1 MTEDDARRMADPEA
15 DNRRLR
21 HLLEQRDAP
30 DELRHRMRS
39 TLAVLRGPRLRRI
52 SRARPWRLTEDRP
65 GRLIRPAP

>member
-39 TLAVLRGPRLRRI
+39 TLAVLRGPRPRRMPQA
-52 SRARPWRLTEDRP
+52 S
-65 GRLIRPAP
+65 RPATD

>member
-1 MTEDDARRMADPEA
+1 MTEDDAPRMADPEA

-30 DELRHRMRS
+30 DELRHRMRG

-65 GRLIRPAP
+65 GRLIRPAT